1 MRQRLLFLVVVCA
14 ALVASSATA
23 GVPGQIVGLS
33 PLFCG
38 EATPFVAASSGELP
52 GTIVRDTGQCSAQ
65 ESCQGYCPPVISC
78 QGDYECLV
86 GSGWVRC
93 DGGPTIYCNQGTA
106 CGTICCSS
114 YYVCDKYCGGIGA
127 CYDGCCECEP

>member
-1 MRQRLLFLVVVCA
+1 MRQRLLFLLVVCA

-23 GVPGQIVGLS
+23 GVPEQIVGSS

-38 EATPFVAASSGELP
+38 EATPFVAASNGELP
-52 GTIVRDTGQCSAQ
+52 GIIVRETGQCSAQ
-65 ESCQGYCPPVISC
+65 ESCQGYCPPFISC